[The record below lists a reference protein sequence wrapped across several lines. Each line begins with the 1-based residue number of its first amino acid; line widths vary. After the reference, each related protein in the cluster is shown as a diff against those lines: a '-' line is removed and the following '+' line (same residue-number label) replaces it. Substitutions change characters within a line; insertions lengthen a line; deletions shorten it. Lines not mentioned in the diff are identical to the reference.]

1 MSQDENAP
9 AYWARRGASRLRL
22 RLAAYADAHAGT
34 TRVVLCDISQ
44 GGAKIF
50 THAALPPGRDVLLRW
65 GPHEAFGTVIWE
77 REGLRGIQFDEPLPP
92 SLLRSTRDMQDA
104 AGLSRTAVAEWV
116 AETGWD
122 FGKALN

>member
-1 MSQDENAP
+1 MNPEDNAP

-34 TRVVLCDISQ
+34 ARVVLCDISQ
-44 GGAKIF
+44 GGAKVF
-50 THAALPPGRDVLLRW
+50 THAALRPGRDVLLRW
-65 GPHEAFGTVIWE
+65 GRHEAFGIVVWE
-77 REGLRGIQFDEPLPP
+77 REGLRGIQFDEPLPQ
-92 SLLRSTRDMQDA
+92 SLLLATREMQDA
-104 AGLSRTAVAEWV
+104 GGLKRAAVAEWV